1 MTTRQRGAS
10 WQASVSFKGK
20 RYRKDFATQHEALA
34 WEHQHMADL
43 MSGRVQQ
50 ENTPTLKSPTLAE
63 HLDTVYRARWAGT
76 KGEETAMI
84 NARHVVEALG
94 PDRLVS
100 TLCKQ
105 DALTCK
111 MVFQAKGISD
121 ATINRKL
128 AALSVLAK
136 EAVEYGHLAKT
147 FTVGLTK
154 ERQTRIRFIT
164 EDEEVAMLTW
174 CQDTAQREL
183 RDYIILSIDTGFR
196 QGEVLR
202 IEAQDCCKANLWT
215 YDTKA
220 GTNREVP
227 LTDRAASIL
236 RRRSAG
242 MTHKQKVF
250 TLSARQIRERWCKM
264 LTGIGMIDD
273 ETLIPHALRHTFV
286 TRLLH
291 RGVDIKTV
299 MELAGHS
306 RIETTQRYAQTSP
319 ERKVMAIQRLAP
331 VTPDDA
337 PQASP
342 EAAAFLAFLKNN
354 PEAAASILKGLHP

>member
-1 MTTRQRGAS
+1 MTTRERGAS
-10 WQASVSFKGK
+10 WQASVSHKGK
-20 RYRKDFATQHEALA
+20 RYRKDFPTQHEALA
-34 WEHQHMADL
+34 WEHQMKADL
-43 MSGRVQQ
+43 KAGRIQP
-50 ENTPTLKSPTLAE
+50 EAAPAKACPTLAE

-84 NARHVVEALG
+84 NARHVVDALG

-111 MVFQAKGISD
+111 TVFQERGISD

-128 AALSVLAK
+128 AALSVLVK
-136 EAVEYGHLAKT
+136 EAVEYGHLAKN

-154 ERQTRIRFIT
+154 ERQTRIRFVT
-164 EDEEVAMLTW
+164 EDEEAAMLEW
-174 CQDTAQREL
+174 CKRTHNHDL
-183 RDYIILSIDTGFR
+183 MDYIILSIDTGFR

-202 IEAQDCCKANLWT
+202 IEAQDCGKPNLWT

-220 GTNREVP
+220 GSNREVP
-227 LTDRAASIL
+227 LTDRAAHIL
-236 RRRSAG
+236 SYRSWG
-242 MTHKQKVF
+242 MTHKQTVF
-250 TLSARQIRERWCKM
+250 TLSARQIRERWFKM
-264 LTGIGMIDD
+264 LTGINMIHD

-331 VTPDDA
+331 VTEKEA
-337 PQASP
+337 PQA
-342 EAAAFLAFLKNN
+342 EAILAFLKNN
-354 PEAAASILKGLHP
+354 PEAAASILKGLKT